1 MDLNN
6 KNTWIRK
13 KDRKK
18 KEKKQTNQAV
28 AIRRRGRTIRHC
40 RDTGSERTE
49 RRAAV
54 AVTLSLPSPVR
65 PKFLFLSSIYRVS
78 NEKWLSLFFKADVSH
93 VTVSFLTVN

>member
-18 KEKKQTNQAV
+18 KKKKQTAV
-28 AIRRRGRTIRHC
+28 AIRRHGRTIRHYW
-40 RDTGSERTE
+40 DTGGERTE

-54 AVTLSLPSPVR
+54 AVTLSLSPLR
-65 PKFLFLSSIYRVS
+65 SDLSFFSFHQSIGFQMKR
-78 NEKWLSLFFKADVSH
+78 A
-93 VTVSFLTVN
+93 

>member
-18 KEKKQTNQAV
+18 KKKKQTAV
-28 AIRRRGRTIRHC
+28 AIRRHCRTIRHY
-40 RDTGSERTE
+40 RDTGGERTE

-54 AVTLSLPSPVR
+54 AVTLSLPSPVK
-65 PKFLFLSSIYRVS
+65 PKFLFLSSIHRVS
-78 NEKWLSLFFKADVSH
+78 NEKGIVCFLKLMCLTCDHS
-93 VTVSFLTVN
+93 VSFLMVN